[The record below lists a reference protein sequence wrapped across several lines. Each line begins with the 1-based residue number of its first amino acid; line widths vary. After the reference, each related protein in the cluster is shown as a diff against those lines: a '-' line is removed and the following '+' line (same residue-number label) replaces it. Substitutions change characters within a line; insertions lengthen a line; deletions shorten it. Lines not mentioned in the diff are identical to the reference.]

1 MKSIVSSPKQMTK
14 PMDNDGQEDTM
25 TAEFSGERK
34 EGNASGWDPYILS
47 IFSRK
52 KKAYPE
58 ERRRKPR
65 TREAN
70 RRRALLLAKARRAK

>member
-1 MKSIVSSPKQMTK
+1 MAEKHHVHLIMTHETQQ
-14 PMDNDGQEDTM
+14 DTVARSTETQGED
-25 TAEFSGERK
+25 AG
-34 EGNASGWDPYILS
+34 GSGWDPYILS

-52 KKAYPE
+52 KKSFQE

-70 RRRALLLAKARRAK
+70 RRRALLLAKARRSK